1 MFRWLLNVHNV
12 PVVDNTTT
20 GSSSST
26 DLPQPVGKNV
36 MTIEYNNNNIGI
48 FFIVIVVIISAVLLF
63 WYLWRV
69 NKEDKTK
76 NSQTDEK
83 NTQEYEIPSDEGS
96 ISTEQDS
103 FSCIICN
110 EKTDAKHFCKN
121 CYEKYKNSSLIVKI
135 INCEKVNIIDESP
148 IVQTKEIFEE
158 EP

>member
-12 PVVDNTTT
+12 PVVDNISGNTN
-20 GSSSST
+20 GNSGI
-26 DLPQPVGKNV
+26 PQPVNTTV
-36 MTIEYNNNNIGI
+36 TTIEYNNDNIGI
-48 FFIVIVVIISAVLLF
+48 FFIVIVAIISAVLLF

-69 NKEDKTK
+69 NKEDKIK
-76 NSQTDEK
+76 KSQTDEK